1 MIRILISLL
10 LILGSFT
17 ASTAQTQRPWTRT
30 RARVILF
37 MIDGLNWQAPEK
49 INMPV
54 FNSLIPQGTYIQ
66 RSYMIVPHH
75 PKVGDYSKYNSCSFP
90 NPVLHEG
97 TIFLNPDNR
106 MIQEVFSPPWQ
117 TAFVVNTAA
126 YRSVG
131 RGFTTCIMD
140 DNMSDEQV
148 VEQAMEILKTQH
160 PVFMRIHL
168 QTPGQKG
175 YEVSK
180 STPDKPYFRNI
191 FGESSPYVKAVENAD
206 RLLGEFITFL
216 KENDL
221 WYDTFLIVTSDHGQS
236 IVGWHPL
243 FDRDSWMTPL
253 LFIGP
258 GIAEGRQ
265 LSYFEHT
272 DLAPTIAGL
281 LGKEKPND
289 DGGSG
294 VFVKAILKGQDTT
307 DYDPPENIKTLNEQI
322 RKFNILKARMIL
334 AAQDD
339 SYFFNRI
346 ALLENEY
353 AEPFY
358 HQDRILDWYKAGT
371 TAHLLEVNEHI
382 LNEMQKVLKEK

>member
-1 MIRILISLL
+1 MKRFIISL
-10 LILGSFT
+10 ILVIISILT
-17 ASTAQTQRPWTRT
+17 TTAQTKPG
-30 RARVILF
+30 RVILF

-49 INMPV
+49 VSMPV
-54 FNSLIPQGTYIQ
+54 FNSLIGQGTYIQ
-66 RSYMIVPHH
+66 QSWMIVPHH
-75 PKVGDYSKYNSCSFP
+75 PKVGDYSKFNSCSFP

-97 TIFLNPDNR
+97 TIFLRPDNK
-106 MIQEVFSPPWQ
+106 MIQEVFSPARQ

-140 DNMSDEQV
+140 DNLSDEQV
-148 VEQAMEILKTQH
+148 VDQAIEILKTQD

-168 QTPGQKG
+168 QTPGGKG

-180 STPDKPYFRNI
+180 CTPDKPYFRNI
-191 FGESSPYVKAVENAD
+191 FGPDSPYVKAVENAD
-206 RLLGEFITFL
+206 KLLGKFIEFL
-216 KENDL
+216 KTAGL
-221 WYDTFLIVTSDHGQS
+221 WESTVLIVTSDHGQS

-243 FDRDSWMTPL
+243 FDEDSWKTPL

-258 GIAEGRQ
+258 GIAKGRQ

-294 VFVKAILKGQDTT
+294 VFVKAILKDQDAGN
-307 DYDPPENIKTLNEQI
+307 YHPAKNIETLNLQI
-322 RKFNILKARMIL
+322 REYSFLKARMIL
-334 AAQDD
+334 AAGDD
-339 SYFFNRI
+339 PYFFNRI

-358 HQDRILDWYKAGT
+358 DQDRIVDWYKAGT
-371 TAHLLEVNEHI
+371 TAHMLEMNEKI
-382 LNEMQKVLKEK
+382 LNDMRKALEEKNKR